1 MIASFIL
8 TLMMSFVVIFFV
20 AGMDGFS
27 LASLVYSVFLIAL
40 FAGMTFSERKK
51 KGSGASG
58 YRSSQ

>member
-27 LASLVYSVFLIAL
+27 LASFVYSVFLIAL

-51 KGSGASG
+51 K
-58 YRSSQ
+58 